1 MCRCC
6 VIFLSIFSF
15 WDKHFSR
22 EYAEQKVYTVRK
34 NTKRGM
40 HMELPKNIVQ
50 IGRPDKVHKIFVED
64 YVVSYIKQLNKA
76 CDGRAIGL
84 ALYGRHCEE
93 EGCHYY
99 FLYGASKIQ
108 GLEQRGP
115 YLSQADKDEIDETG
129 KKYFDEYEFLAWCSI
144 KGEPLES
151 FFVLVQG
158 KGIEISGYA
167 CFYEKNESMLNYML
181 LLGDEGKKEMS
192 EKRPETG
199 ETQKGEQK
207 ESVRPA
213 RGEWKAADYMR
224 IPETPEEQKSR
235 SEKKSAAA
243 KKSEHMKIA
252 VAAVFLV
259 LCVIGITTLND
270 HGKLEDLQVAAR
282 QVIAS
287 MTEQK
292 IPDVQQ
298 DGSPSPTPETTA
310 QNTPPPYWPPVQPE
324 QTPAA
329 SDGQANQDNAGVTP
343 SGQGNQD
350 TEAQTG
356 QDNAGAET
364 QTGQDSAGTETQPG
378 NQDADQTGQEGQE
391 AQSNAVENQ
400 GAAERPQPTA
410 YTVVK
415 GDTLIDICMRQYG
428 SLENIDE
435 ICHLNGI
442 TNADN
447 IQVGQTILL
456 P

>member
-1 MCRCC
+1 
-6 VIFLSIFSF
+6 
-15 WDKHFSR
+15 
-22 EYAEQKVYTVRK
+22 
-34 NTKRGM
+34 
-40 HMELPKNIVQ
+40 
-50 IGRPDKVHKIFVED
+50 
-64 YVVSYIKQLNKA
+64 
-76 CDGRAIGL
+76 
-84 ALYGRHCEE
+84 
-93 EGCHYY
+93 
-99 FLYGASKIQ
+99 
-108 GLEQRGP
+108 
-115 YLSQADKDEIDETG
+115 
-129 KKYFDEYEFLAWCSI
+129 
-144 KGEPLES
+144 
-151 FFVLVQG
+151 LVQG

-181 LLGDEGKKEMS
+181 LLGDESKKEMS

-199 ETQKGEQK
+199 ETQNGEQK

-235 SEKKSAAA
+235 SEKKSAVA

-292 IPDVQQ
+292 IPDVQP
-298 DGSPSPTPETTA
+298 DASPSPTPETTA
-310 QNTPPPYWPPVQPE
+310 QNTPPPYWPPFQPE
-324 QTPAA
+324 QTPSA
-329 SDGQANQDNAGVTP
+329 SDGQINQDNAGVTQP

-350 TEAQTG
+350 TETQTGQDNAGTGTPSG

-364 QTGQDSAGTETQPG
+364 QTGQDSAGTEMQPG
-378 NQDADQTGQEGQE
+378 NQDAAQTGQEGQE

-400 GAAERPQPTA
+400 EAAERPQPTA

-415 GDTLIDICMRQYG
+415 GDTLIDICMRRYG

>member
-1 MCRCC
+1 
-6 VIFLSIFSF
+6 
-15 WDKHFSR
+15 
-22 EYAEQKVYTVRK
+22 
-34 NTKRGM
+34 
-40 HMELPKNIVQ
+40 MELPKNIVQ

-181 LLGDEGKKEMS
+181 LLGDGGKKEIS

-199 ETQKGEQK
+199 EVQNGEQK

-292 IPDVQQ
+292 IPDVQP
-298 DGSPSPTPETTA
+298 DASPSPTPETTA

-329 SDGQANQDNAGVTP
+329 SNGQTNQDNAGVTQP
-343 SGQGNQD
+343 SGQGNQN
-350 TEAQTG
+350 TETQTGQDNAGAGMQAGQDNTGTGTPSG

-364 QTGQDSAGTETQPG
+364 QTGQDSTGTETQPG
-378 NQDADQTGQEGQE
+378 NQDAAQTGQEGQE

-415 GDTLIDICMRQYG
+415 GDTLIDICMRRYG

>member
-1 MCRCC
+1 
-6 VIFLSIFSF
+6 
-15 WDKHFSR
+15 
-22 EYAEQKVYTVRK
+22 
-34 NTKRGM
+34 
-40 HMELPKNIVQ
+40 MELPKNIVQ

-76 CDGRAIGL
+76 CDGRAVGI

-99 FLYGASKIQ
+99 FLYGASQIQ
-108 GLEQRGP
+108 GLEHRGP
-115 YLSQADKDEIDETG
+115 YLSQADREEIDETG

-167 CFYEKNESMLNYML
+167 YFYEKNESMLNYML
-181 LLGDEGKKEMS
+181 LVGDNGTKKSTS
-192 EKRPETG
+192 ERQAEAG
-199 ETQKGEQK
+199 EAQRGEK
-207 ESVRPA
+207 ESAKPA

-224 IPETPEEQKSR
+224 IPETPDEKKNR
-235 SEKKSAAA
+235 VEKKSDASR
-243 KKSEHMKIA
+243 KSEHMKIA

-270 HGKLEDLQVAAR
+270 YGKLEDLQVAAR

-292 IPDVQQ
+292 IPDAQT
-298 DGSPSPTPETTA
+298 DTSPSPSPQA
-310 QNTPPPYWPPVQPE
+310 DAPNTPPPFWPPVQSS
-324 QTPAA
+324 QTPSVS
-329 SDGQANQDNAGVTP
+329 SDEQDTTQPSGQENQGQDVQTGQNNVETGAQTGENSGGAGQNQDNAGQDSTGMP
-343 SGQGNQD
+343 QGN
-350 TEAQTG
+350 T
-356 QDNAGAET
+356 
-364 QTGQDSAGTETQPG
+364 GTETQQ
-378 NQDADQTGQEGQE
+378 QDGTASQTGQGE
-391 AQSNAVENQ
+391 QSGNASETQGNAVET
-400 GAAERPQPTA
+400 PQPEPMA

-415 GDTLIDICMRQYG
+415 GDTLIDICMRRYG
-428 SLENIDE
+428 SLEKIEE

-442 TNADN
+442 ANADN

>member
-1 MCRCC
+1 
-6 VIFLSIFSF
+6 
-15 WDKHFSR
+15 
-22 EYAEQKVYTVRK
+22 
-34 NTKRGM
+34 
-40 HMELPKNIVQ
+40 MELPKNIVQ

-76 CDGRAIGL
+76 CDGRAVGI

-99 FLYGASKIQ
+99 FLYGASQIQ
-108 GLEQRGP
+108 GLEHRGP
-115 YLSQADKDEIDETG
+115 YLSQADREEIDETG

-167 CFYEKNESMLNYML
+167 YFYEKNESMLNYML
-181 LLGDEGKKEMS
+181 LVGDNGTKKNTS
-192 EKRPETG
+192 ERQAETG
-199 ETQKGEQK
+199 EAQRGEK
-207 ESVRPA
+207 ESAKPA

-224 IPETPEEQKSR
+224 IPETPD
-235 SEKKSAAA
+235 EKKNRVEKKNDASR
-243 KKSEHMKIA
+243 KSEHMKIA

-270 HGKLEDLQVAAR
+270 YGKLEDLQVAAR

-292 IPDVQQ
+292 IPDAQTNE
-298 DGSPSPTPETTA
+298 SPSPSPQAEA
-310 QNTPPPYWPPVQPE
+310 PNTPPPFWPPVQSE
-324 QTPAA
+324 QTP
-329 SDGQANQDNAGVTP
+329 SVSSGEQNTQP
-343 SGQGNQD
+343 SGQGNQGQ
-350 TEAQTG
+350 EVQTG
-356 QDNAGAET
+356 QNDVETGTQSGENNGGAGQNQDSEGQNNAGMQQGNT
-364 QTGQDSAGTETQPG
+364 GTETKPQDGSASQTEQGEQSG
-378 NQDADQTGQEGQE
+378 NASEV
-391 AQSNAVENQ
+391 QSNAVET
-400 GAAERPQPTA
+400 PQPEPMA

-415 GDTLIDICMRQYG
+415 GDTLIDICMRRYG
-428 SLENIDE
+428 SLEKIEE

-442 TNADN
+442 ANADN

>member
-1 MCRCC
+1 
-6 VIFLSIFSF
+6 
-15 WDKHFSR
+15 
-22 EYAEQKVYTVRK
+22 
-34 NTKRGM
+34 
-40 HMELPKNIVQ
+40 MELPKNIVQ

-76 CDGRAIGL
+76 CDGRAVGL
-84 ALYGRHCEE
+84 ALYGRHYEE

-115 YLSQADKDEIDETG
+115 YLSQADKEEIDETG

-181 LLGDEGKKEMS
+181 LLGEDSRKTTA
-192 EKRPETG
+192 EKPAEAG
-199 ETQKGEQK
+199 EIQNGEQK
-207 ESVRPA
+207 TAVKPA

-224 IPETPEEQKSR
+224 IPETPEEKKGR
-235 SEKKSAAA
+235 SEKSAAS

-259 LCVIGITTLND
+259 LCVVGITTLND
-270 HGKLEDLQVAAR
+270 YGKLEDLQVAAR

-292 IPDVQQ
+292 IPDIQSQ
-298 DGSPSPTPETTA
+298 ESPSPSPDTET
-310 QNTPPPYWPPVQPE
+310 QNTPPPFWPPVQPS
-324 QTPAA
+324 QTP
-329 SDGQANQDNAGVTP
+329 SDSEGQVNQENPDMTQP
-343 SGQGNQD
+343 S
-350 TEAQTG
+350 G
-356 QDNAGAET
+356 QDNAGTGTQQGQSSTGGET
-364 QTGQDSAGTETQPG
+364 QQGQDGTGSGTQQGQDSTGAGTQSGQEGAGNGTQPEGQDSA
-378 NQDADQTGQEGQE
+378 AQTGQNGTSTDSQE
-391 AQSNAVENQ
+391 AQSNTVQAENQ
-400 GAAERPQPTA
+400 TPAERPQPTA

-428 SLENIDE
+428 SLENIEE

-442 TNADN
+442 TDANN

>member
-1 MCRCC
+1 
-6 VIFLSIFSF
+6 
-15 WDKHFSR
+15 
-22 EYAEQKVYTVRK
+22 
-34 NTKRGM
+34 
-40 HMELPKNIVQ
+40 MELPKNIVQ

-76 CDGRAIGL
+76 CDGRAVGI

-99 FLYGASKIQ
+99 FLYGASQIQ
-108 GLEQRGP
+108 GLEHRGP
-115 YLSQADKDEIDETG
+115 YLSQADREEIDETG

-167 CFYEKNESMLNYML
+167 YFYEKNESMLNYML
-181 LLGDEGKKEMS
+181 LVGDNGTKKSTS
-192 EKRPETG
+192 ERQAEAG
-199 ETQKGEQK
+199 EAQRGEK
-207 ESVRPA
+207 ESAKPA

-224 IPETPEEQKSR
+224 IPETPD
-235 SEKKSAAA
+235 EKKNRVEKKNDASR
-243 KKSEHMKIA
+243 KSEHMKIA

-270 HGKLEDLQVAAR
+270 YGKLEDLQVAAR

-292 IPDVQQ
+292 IPDAQT
-298 DGSPSPTPETTA
+298 DTSPSPSPQA
-310 QNTPPPYWPPVQPE
+310 DAPNTPPPFWPPVQSS
-324 QTPAA
+324 QTPSVS
-329 SDGQANQDNAGVTP
+329 SDEQNMTQP
-343 SGQGNQD
+343 SGQENQGQD
-350 TEAQTG
+350 VQTGQNNVETGAQTG
-356 QDNAGAET
+356 EDSGGAG
-364 QTGQDSAGTETQPG
+364 QNQDSAGRSQGNTGTEMQQ
-378 NQDADQTGQEGQE
+378 QDGTASQTGQGE
-391 AQSNAVENQ
+391 QSGNASETQGNAVET
-400 GAAERPQPTA
+400 PQPEPMA

-415 GDTLIDICMRQYG
+415 GDTLIDICMRRYG
-428 SLENIDE
+428 SLEKIEE

-442 TNADN
+442 VNADN

>member
-1 MCRCC
+1 
-6 VIFLSIFSF
+6 
-15 WDKHFSR
+15 
-22 EYAEQKVYTVRK
+22 
-34 NTKRGM
+34 
-40 HMELPKNIVQ
+40 MELPKNIVQ

-99 FLYGASKIQ
+99 FLYGASQIQ

-115 YLSQADKDEIDETG
+115 YLSQADKEEIDETG

-151 FFVLVQG
+151 LFVLVQG
-158 KGIEISGYA
+158 KGIEINGYA

-181 LLGDEGKKEMS
+181 LLGEGGKRNTP
-192 EKRPETG
+192 EKRSET
-199 ETQKGEQK
+199 EEVQNMEQK
-207 ESVRPA
+207 ERVKPA
-213 RGEWKAADYMR
+213 RGEWRAADYMR
-224 IPETPEEQKSR
+224 IPETSEEQKSR
-235 SEKKSAAA
+235 AEQKSAAS

-270 HGKLEDLQVAAR
+270 YGKLEDLQVAAR

-292 IPDVQQ
+292 IPDVKP
-298 DGSPSPTPETTA
+298 DESPSPTPETTA

-324 QTPAA
+324 QT
-329 SDGQANQDNAGVTP
+329 NQDNSGMAQP

-356 QDNAGAET
+356 QDNAGGGT
-364 QTGQDSAGTETQPG
+364 QTGQNDAGTGTETQPE
-378 NQDADQTGQEGQE
+378 NQDAAQTGQEEQE

-400 GAAERPQPTA
+400 GTAERPQPTA

-428 SLENIDE
+428 SLENIEE